1 MKLLEIERKFA
12 KSYYHIIFSIR
23 IRALK
28 RLQKN
33 KVLLTVLFYNQLNN
47 FGGLLGL
54 DTNCQFLHFVFL
66 HFQFERKNFHF
77 LVPTC
82 ELKKYSKILK
92 NSMPLKFMKKKL
104 C

>member
-54 DTNCQFLHFVFL
+54 DNNCQFLHFCFSSL
-66 HFQFERKNFHF
+66 
-77 LVPTC
+77 
-82 ELKKYSKILK
+82 SI
-92 NSMPLKFMKKKL
+92 
-104 C
+104 